1 MAYTLHYT
9 TYGQGTPIILL
20 HGFPFHS
27 GIWKDQAVALSDSFQ
42 IITPDLRGFGGSLAS
57 EGVYEMETFAQDVL
71 NLMDTLRIEKAAI
84 LGHSMGGYVTFALWQ
99 LAAERFLGMGLVATH
114 AWADT
119 EQVREGREATIS
131 AVMERG
137 TPAIVE
143 AMLPRLFAPHEDP
156 IEAGIETAR
165 SIMLS
170 ARPVPI
176 MNALRGMMRR
186 PDSSALLPHINVP
199 TLIMTGDEDAIL
211 PPSRAEDMAKLLP
224 NATLVTIEHSG
235 HMPMLEQPGATSL
248 AIQQFM
254 QEVKR
259 TQENKSQD

>member
-1 MAYTLHYT
+1 MAYILHYT

-27 GIWKDQAVALSDSFQ
+27 AIWKDQATALSDSFQ
-42 IITPDLRGFGGSLAS
+42 IITPDLRGFGASLAS
-57 EGVYEMETFAQDVL
+57 EGIYEMEHLARDVL
-71 NLMDTLRIEKAAI
+71 NLMDALRIEKAAI
-84 LGHSMGGYVTFALWQ
+84 LGHSMGGYVTLALWK
-99 LAAERFLGMGLVATH
+99 LAAERFLAIGLVATH

-137 TPAIVE
+137 APAIVE
-143 AMLPRLFAPHEDP
+143 AMLPRLFASHQDP
-156 IEAGIETAR
+156 SEAGVETAR

-186 PDSSALLPHINVP
+186 PDSSALLAHINVP
-199 TLIMTGDEDAIL
+199 A
-211 PPSRAEDMAKLLP
+211 
-224 NATLVTIEHSG
+224 
-235 HMPMLEQPGATSL
+235 
-248 AIQQFM
+248 
-254 QEVKR
+254 
-259 TQENKSQD
+259 